1 MIYKFYK
8 PEECVSLEI
17 ELFNENNQSKEL
29 PDSVEFSLNGDEMNE
44 FMSITL
50 NKHDV
55 YKLIGALHIIHKEMN

>member
-8 PEECVSLEI
+8 PEESVSLEI
-17 ELFNENNQSKEL
+17 QLFNKNNQSKEMK
-29 PDSVEFSLNGDEMNE
+29 DSLEVSLNGDEMNE